1 MYGSPIETV
10 ENIWSNIWCIL
21 DWIWSQSC
29 RNTVL
34 LHTVD
39 QLVRNAKNETVCVP
53 NWGLDKDRME
63 LYQIVK
69 ARVCLRGLL
78 PKILRSSSQFYEIQ
92 SGDWPSVAC
101 DQEKT
106 VGKWELN
113 TCDNFMNL
121 RADFFVGRCNN
132 VDTT

>member
-39 QLVRNAKNETVCVP
+39 QLVRSAKNETLFVYP
-53 NWGLDKDRME
+53 TE
-63 LYQIVK
+63 
-69 ARVCLRGLL
+69 
-78 PKILRSSSQFYEIQ
+78 
-92 SGDWPSVAC
+92 
-101 DQEKT
+101 DQTKT
-106 VGKWELN
+106 GWSYIRL
-113 TCDNFMNL
+113 
-121 RADFFVGRCNN
+121 
-132 VDTT
+132 

>member
-39 QLVRNAKNETVCVP
+39 QLVRSAKNETLC
-53 NWGLDKDRME
+53 
-63 LYQIVK
+63 
-69 ARVCLRGLL
+69 
-78 PKILRSSSQFYEIQ
+78 IQ
-92 SGDWPSVAC
+92 LGIRQRPDGAISDCES
-101 DQEKT
+101 
-106 VGKWELN
+106 
-113 TCDNFMNL
+113 
-121 RADFFVGRCNN
+121 
-132 VDTT
+132 